1 MNPKRPRAGAR
12 PMFPHPCHAWRMS
25 GVCAITGT
33 TGYVGSR
40 VASHLANAGWDIRAL
55 ARPRVSQKCLGL
67 TQVRFE
73 LGDRPAP
80 EVLEGTDALVHA
92 AYDFGV
98 TRWPEIERVNI
109 EGSRR
114 LFAAAR
120 EAGINRI
127 VCISTLAAFPGARSL
142 YGRAKLEIER
152 AAIEVGATVVRP
164 GLVWGPEGA
173 AMFGAL
179 QRVVTRLP
187 IVPLFVPGELELSL
201 VHEDDLAMLVERVLE
216 LWPEASR
223 ALLVAASGQTLTFRE
238 LLGLLAR
245 RAGRRP
251 RFVRLPWRAAWLAL
265 RALEA
270 VGVTPPFRGDSLVS
284 LVSID
289 REPFTRATD
298 SAERYGVRFRP
309 YTVA

>member
-1 MNPKRPRAGAR
+1 MAP
-12 PMFPHPCHAWRMS
+12 
-25 GVCAITGT
+25 
-33 TGYVGSR
+33 
-40 VASHLANAGWDIRAL
+40 
-55 ARPRVSQKCLGL
+55 
-67 TQVRFE
+67 FE
-73 LGDRPAP
+73 LGDNPAP
-80 EVLEGTDALVHA
+80 DVLEGTDALVHA
-92 AYDFGV
+92 AYDFSV
-98 TRWPEIERVNI
+98 TRWPDIERVNI

-114 LFAAAR
+114 LFAAAQ
-120 EAGINRI
+120 EAGIDRI

-179 QRVVTRLP
+179 RRVVTGLP
-187 IVPLFVPGELELSL
+187 IVPVFVPGELELSL
-201 VHEDDLAMLVERVLE
+201 VHEDDLAMLVERLLE
-216 LWPEASR
+216 RWPQASG
-223 ALLVAASGQTLTFRE
+223 ALLVAASSHTLTFGE
-238 LLGLLAR
+238 LLDSLAR

-251 RFVRLPWRAAWLAL
+251 RFMRLPWRAAWLGL

-270 VGVTPPFRGDSLVS
+270 VGVTPPFRSDSLVS

-289 REPFTRATD
+289 REPFAHATD

-309 YTVA
+309 YTLA